1 VTCDHMDKT
10 FYLRFGKRS
19 FDLIAAS
26 SGLVLL
32 LPVLVPVA
40 LAVKLSSRG
49 PILFRQVRV
58 GQFGRPFRILKF
70 RSMRIAGE
78 PGSQLTASGDRRI
91 TRVGGLLRRTKI
103 DELPQLFN
111 VVMGDMSLVGPR
123 PEVPEFTSQYTK
135 EQRVVLC
142 ARPGVTGSSVNIYE
156 EELLAGRNDKEQF
169 YIACVLPGKLEVDLE
184 YCRNITFATDLHI
197 LHRTFAKLL
206 LRVYELT
213 KRGPQTRPTTFKV
226 QTSKK
231 SS

>member
-1 VTCDHMDKT
+1 MTCDHMDQT

-19 FDLIAAS
+19 FDLIAAG
-26 SGLVLL
+26 SGLILL
-32 LPVLVPVA
+32 FPVLVPVA

-49 PILFRQVRV
+49 PVLFRQVRV
-58 GQFGRPFRILKF
+58 GQFGRSFRIFKF
-70 RSMRIAGE
+70 RSMRIASE
-78 PGSQLTASGDRRI
+78 PGSQLTASGDPRI
-91 TRVGGLLRRTKI
+91 TRVGSWLRRTKI

-111 VVMGDMSLVGPR
+111 VVLGDMSLVGPR
-123 PEVPEFTSQYTK
+123 PEVPEFTSQYTQ
-135 EQRVVLC
+135 EQHAVLC

-169 YIACVLPGKLEVDLE
+169 YIASILPAKLEVDLE
-184 YCRNITFATDLHI
+184 YCRNITFRTDLHI
-197 LHRTFAKLL
+197 LYRTFAKLL

-213 KRGPQTRPTTFKV
+213 VRVPQTRPTAFEV